1 MNRRHKTIKTQIKK
15 GKLKLPKK
23 SLPKTIDPEAL
34 MNDNTINF
42 NSNNSSSSNRRTSN
56 SDNND
61 IPTEKNISD
70 KDTLTMMVTLKGSRW
85 AYIENY
91 SYIADY
97 TDKMI
102 KIMGKEQMLVLE
114 GRQLSLIYFTEDD
127 LLLGGRILSIRY
139 L

>member
-34 MNDNTINF
+34 MNDNT
-42 NSNNSSSSNRRTSN
+42 RTSN

-61 IPTEKNISD
+61 ISTEKNISD

-102 KIMGKEQMLVLE
+102 KIIGKEQMLVLE
-114 GRQLSLIYFTEDD
+114 GMRLSLIYFTEDD

>member
-34 MNDNTINF
+34 MNDN
-42 NSNNSSSSNRRTSN
+42 
-56 SDNND
+56 
-61 IPTEKNISD
+61 ISD
-70 KDTLTMMVTLKGSRW
+70 QDTLTMMVTLKGSRW

-97 TDKMI
+97 TDEMI

-114 GRQLSLIYFTEDD
+114 GRRLSLIYFTEDD
-127 LLLGGRILSIRY
+127 LLLGGRILNIRY

>member
-34 MNDNTINF
+34 MNDNTC
-42 NSNNSSSSNRRTSN
+42 TSN

-61 IPTEKNISD
+61 ISTEKNISD

-114 GRQLSLIYFTEDD
+114 GMRLSLIYFTEDD

>member
-34 MNDNTINF
+34 MNDNTH
-42 NSNNSSSSNRRTSN
+42 TSN

-61 IPTEKNISD
+61 ISTEKNISD

-114 GRQLSLIYFTEDD
+114 GMRLSLIYFTEDD

>member
-1 MNRRHKTIKTQIKK
+1 MNRMHKTIKTQIKK

-34 MNDNTINF
+34 MNDNI
-42 NSNNSSSSNRRTSN
+42 RTSN

-61 IPTEKNISD
+61 ISTEKNISD

-114 GRQLSLIYFTEDD
+114 GMRLSLIYFTEDD

>member
-34 MNDNTINF
+34 MNDNI
-42 NSNNSSSSNRRTSN
+42 RTSN

-61 IPTEKNISD
+61 ISTEKNISD
-70 KDTLTMMVTLKGSRW
+70 KETLTLMVTLKGSRW

-114 GRQLSLIYFTEDD
+114 GMRLSLIYFTEDD

>member
-34 MNDNTINF
+34 MNDNI
-42 NSNNSSSSNRRTSN
+42 RTSN

-61 IPTEKNISD
+61 ISTEKNISD

-91 SYIADY
+91 SYIAEY

-114 GRQLSLIYFTEDD
+114 GMRLSLIYFTEDD

>member
-1 MNRRHKTIKTQIKK
+1 
-15 GKLKLPKK
+15 
-23 SLPKTIDPEAL
+23 
-34 MNDNTINF
+34 MNDNI
-42 NSNNSSSSNRRTSN
+42 RTSN

-61 IPTEKNISD
+61 ISTEKNISD

-114 GRQLSLIYFTEDD
+114 GMRLSLIYFTEDD

>member
-34 MNDNTINF
+34 MNDNT
-42 NSNNSSSSNRRTSN
+42 RTSN

-61 IPTEKNISD
+61 ISTEKNISD

-91 SYIADY
+91 SYIEYY
-97 TDKMI
+97 TEKII
-102 KIMGKEQMLVLE
+102 KIMCKEQMLVLE
-114 GRQLSLIYFTEDD
+114 GMRLSLIYFTEDD

>member
-1 MNRRHKTIKTQIKK
+1 MNRRHKTIKNQIKK

-34 MNDNTINF
+34 MNDNT
-42 NSNNSSSSNRRTSN
+42 RTSN

-61 IPTEKNISD
+61 ISTKKNISD

-114 GRQLSLIYFTEDD
+114 GMRLSLIYFTEDD

>member
-34 MNDNTINF
+34 MNDNI
-42 NSNNSSSSNRRTSN
+42 RTSN

-61 IPTEKNISD
+61 ISTEKNISD

-114 GRQLSLIYFTEDD
+114 GRRLSLIYFTEDD

>member
-34 MNDNTINF
+34 MNDNI
-42 NSNNSSSSNRRTSN
+42 RTSN

-61 IPTEKNISD
+61 ISTEKNISD
-70 KDTLTMMVTLKGSRW
+70 KDTLTMMVTLNGSRW

-114 GRQLSLIYFTEDD
+114 GMRLSLIYFTEDD

>member
-1 MNRRHKTIKTQIKK
+1 MNRRHKTIKNQIKK

-34 MNDNTINF
+34 MNDNT
-42 NSNNSSSSNRRTSN
+42 RTSN

-61 IPTEKNISD
+61 ISTEKNISD

-114 GRQLSLIYFTEDD
+114 GMRLSLIYFTEDD

>member
-1 MNRRHKTIKTQIKK
+1 MNRRHTTIHTQLKK

-34 MNDNTINF
+34 MNDNI
-42 NSNNSSSSNRRTSN
+42 RTSN

-61 IPTEKNISD
+61 ISTEKNISD

-114 GRQLSLIYFTEDD
+114 GMRLSLIYFTEDD

>member
-34 MNDNTINF
+34 MNDNI
-42 NSNNSSSSNRRTSN
+42 RTSN

-61 IPTEKNISD
+61 ISTEKNISD

-91 SYIADY
+91 SYISDY

-114 GRQLSLIYFTEDD
+114 GMRLSLIYFTEDD

>member
-34 MNDNTINF
+34 MNDNI
-42 NSNNSSSSNRRTSN
+42 RTSN

-61 IPTEKNISD
+61 ISTEKNISD

-114 GRQLSLIYFTEDD
+114 GMRLSLIYFTEDD

>member
-34 MNDNTINF
+34 MNDNI
-42 NSNNSSSSNRRTSN
+42 RTSN

-61 IPTEKNISD
+61 ISTEKNISD

-114 GRQLSLIYFTEDD
+114 GMRLSRIYFTEDD

>member
-23 SLPKTIDPEAL
+23 SLPKTLDPEAL
-34 MNDNTINF
+34 MNDNI
-42 NSNNSSSSNRRTSN
+42 RTSN

-61 IPTEKNISD
+61 ISTEKNISD

-114 GRQLSLIYFTEDD
+114 GMRLSLIYFTEDD

>member
-34 MNDNTINF
+34 MNDNT
-42 NSNNSSSSNRRTSN
+42 RTSN

-61 IPTEKNISD
+61 ISTEKNISD

-114 GRQLSLIYFTEDD
+114 GMRLSLIYFTEDD

>member
-15 GKLKLPKK
+15 GKLKFPKK

-34 MNDNTINF
+34 MNDN
-42 NSNNSSSSNRRTSN
+42 
-56 SDNND
+56 ND
-61 IPTEKNISD
+61 ILTEKNISD

-114 GRQLSLIYFTEDD
+114 GMRLSLIYFTEDD

>member
-1 MNRRHKTIKTQIKK
+1 MNRRHKTIKPQIKK

-34 MNDNTINF
+34 MNDNI
-42 NSNNSSSSNRRTSN
+42 RTSN

-61 IPTEKNISD
+61 ISTEKNISD

-114 GRQLSLIYFTEDD
+114 GMRLSLIYFTEDD

>member
-34 MNDNTINF
+34 MNDNT
-42 NSNNSSSSNRRTSN
+42 RTSN

-61 IPTEKNISD
+61 ISTEKNISD
-70 KDTLTMMVTLKGSRW
+70 KDTMTMMVTLKGSRW

-114 GRQLSLIYFTEDD
+114 GMRLSLIYFTEDD

>member
-1 MNRRHKTIKTQIKK
+1 MNRRHKTIKNQIKK

-34 MNDNTINF
+34 MNDNT
-42 NSNNSSSSNRRTSN
+42 RTSN

-61 IPTEKNISD
+61 ISTEKNISD
-70 KDTLTMMVTLKGSRW
+70 KDPLTMMVTLKGSRW

-114 GRQLSLIYFTEDD
+114 GMRLSLIYFTEDD

>member
-34 MNDNTINF
+34 MNDNT
-42 NSNNSSSSNRRTSN
+42 RTSN

-61 IPTEKNISD
+61 ISTEKNISD

-97 TDKMI
+97 TDKII
-102 KIMGKEQMLVLE
+102 KILGKEQLRVLE
-114 GRQLSLIYFTEDD
+114 GMRLSLIYFTEDD